1 MATIKYRENASSPWE
16 MVKSL
21 PAIGQTVEITATELT
36 GKSTADRAAMY
47 ATGTRLLKVINN
59 DTEVLLGLDADGS
72 TEWLGSNKPIRNLLD
87 NSDFTNPVNQ
97 RGQSSYTGTGYG
109 IDRWFGRINAQTVE
123 ARSTDVTA
131 TSTSNGYAGIKQ
143 KIENIAKYAGKT
155 VTLCARLYS
164 TSTAGVGFTDAN
176 GDDLIM
182 RTAEGST
189 SVKVIVCT
197 YTVPAD
203 ATPDSFVSLIK
214 VLGINNAYMRIYWAA
229 LYEGSY
235 TADTL
240 PPYTPKG
247 YAAELAECRRYYRKA
262 ELFNC
267 IKANNNFFSISK
279 TIKMRITP
287 TIEFVSFSPYGL
299 ANISD
304 FSGCTISTAQITE
317 GVQQI
322 FYAELPTCAAHN
334 AGGLAINLSAD
345 L

>member
-1 MATIKYRENASSPWE
+1 MAEAVLTPNVTSLINNVLEINATDLTT
-16 MVKSL
+16 KN
-21 PAIGQTVEITATELT
+21 ITEKAALYKQ
-36 GKSTADRAAMY
+36 GIRA
-47 ATGTRLLKVINN
+47 LKVINN
-59 DTEVLLGLDADGS
+59 DIIVLLGLQDNGS
-72 TEWLGSNKPIRNLLD
+72 TEWLGSNKPLNNLLD

-97 RGQSSYTGTGYG
+97 RGASSYTGIGYG

-123 ARSTDVTA
+123 VRSTDVTA

-164 TSTAGVGFTDAN
+164 TSTVGVGFADAN
-176 GDDLIM
+176 GDDLITQ
-182 RTAEGST
+182 TAEGST
-189 SVKVIVCT
+189 SVKVLACT

-203 ATPDSFVSLIK
+203 ATPDSLVPLIK
-214 VLGINNAYMRIYWAA
+214 VQGINNAYMRIYWAA

-247 YAAELAECRRYYRKA
+247 YAAELAECQRYYRKA

-267 IKANNNFFSISK
+267 IKANSNFFSISK

>member
-87 NSDFTNPVNQ
+87 NSNFANVVNQ
-97 RGQSSYTGTGYG
+97 RGATTYITNNAYT
-109 IDRWFGRINAQTVE
+109 IDRWILEGATCWVTDTMVSVASGGYFVQRIPGNVMNSAKAYTLATMDSAGNIKVGDAAGLVLFDDGTYGFDTIKINAGE
-123 ARSTDVTA
+123 
-131 TSTSNGYAGIKQ
+131 Y
-143 KIENIAKYAGKT
+143 
-155 VTLCARLYS
+155 L
-164 TSTAGVGFTDAN
+164 
-176 GDDLIM
+176 
-182 RTAEGST
+182 
-189 SVKVIVCT
+189 
-197 YTVPAD
+197 
-203 ATPDSFVSLIK
+203 
-214 VLGINNAYMRIYWAA
+214 WAA

-247 YAAELAECRRYYRKA
+247 YAAELAECMRYFINKK
-262 ELFNC
+262 NDWQ
-267 IKANNNFFSISK
+267 
-279 TIKMRITP
+279 TILSGSATILIPLQYSEMRIKP
-287 TIEFVSFSPYGL
+287 TGSLSESTYYYNCVFKSLSLQINGG
-299 ANISD
+299 AI
-304 FSGCTISTAQITE
+304 TIDATNEGSTA
-317 GVQQI
+317 VQGNV
-322 FYAELPTCAAHN
+322 L
-334 AGGLAINLSAD
+334 LSAD

>member
-87 NSDFTNPVNQ
+87 NSNFANVVNQ
-97 RGQSSYTGTGYG
+97 RGATTYITNNAYT
-109 IDRWFGRINAQTVE
+109 IDRWILEGATCWVTDTMVSVASGGYFVQRIPGNVMNSAKAYTLATMDSAGNIKVGDAAGLVLFDDGTYGFDTIKINAGE
-123 ARSTDVTA
+123 
-131 TSTSNGYAGIKQ
+131 Y
-143 KIENIAKYAGKT
+143 
-155 VTLCARLYS
+155 L
-164 TSTAGVGFTDAN
+164 
-176 GDDLIM
+176 
-182 RTAEGST
+182 
-189 SVKVIVCT
+189 
-197 YTVPAD
+197 
-203 ATPDSFVSLIK
+203 
-214 VLGINNAYMRIYWAA
+214 WAA

>member
-47 ATGTRLLKVINN
+47 ATGTRLLKVITH
-59 DTEVLLGLDADGS
+59 DTEALLGLDADGS